1 MTTAHQDLILQEFY
15 SKRCQPARSRR
26 RMNKRIGGNAD
37 MQPASIV
44 ILNWNGVH
52 LLRQNMPGLIDAVAA
67 AGGHHEII
75 MVDNGST
82 DGSIEFVRQ
91 SYPGVKILPLP
102 VNMGLVRGYNLGS
115 CFASHNIVVHLNN
128 SVRVNRD
135 FLRFMLPHFEHQ
147 QVFAVH
153 PKLVALD
160 GTIEAELSFASFAE
174 KMIYPRQPHAF
185 QPDAENYKVPCFSMY
200 APGGCS
206 AYDRNKF
213 WQMRGNDEIYSPFHW
228 EESDLSYRAWK
239 RGWEVIFE
247 PRSIGHHNVHATI
260 GKLDQLQSM
269 HLYFRNWLIFNWINL
284 TDHDMLAEHF
294 AHLGK
299 FVHQEAMRR
308 RAFSQALP
316 YMTNILSRRRW
327 ERPHLKLTDREVFAK
342 LADYGRPVPN
352 GAFVEYQGRV
362 YRIECGRLRHV
373 PGEAI
378 LAAYAATGSFLSI
391 NKTTFDQFPLGEPL
405 EWPEGSSARDRAG
418 VVYKIDYGR
427 ARAIDTVESAH
438 MIGVDPG
445 SLPVAHPLEI
455 KVLASGKPLNLGFAA
470 GMIEASPAHF
480 EAIRKLLES
489 ESG

>member
-1 MTTAHQDLILQEFY
+1 
-15 SKRCQPARSRR
+15 
-26 RMNKRIGGNAD
+26 

-44 ILNWNGVH
+44 VLNWNGVH
-52 LLRQNMPGLIDAVAA
+52 LLRQNMPALIDAVAA
-67 AGGHHEII
+67 AGGHHELI

-82 DGSIEFVRQ
+82 DGSNEFMRQ
-91 SYPGVKILPLP
+91 NYPGAKILPLP
-102 VNMGLVRGYNLGS
+102 ANMGLVRGYNLGS

-128 SVRVNRD
+128 SVHVNRD
-135 FLRFMLPHFEHQ
+135 FLRFILPHFNHR

-185 QPDAENYKVPCFSMY
+185 QPDAENYLAPCYSMY

-213 WQMRGNDEIYSPFHW
+213 WLMRGNDEIYSPFHW

-260 GKLDQLQSM
+260 GKLDQLESM
-269 HLYFRNWLIFNWINL
+269 QLYFRNWLIFNWINL
-284 TDHDMLAEHF
+284 TDRDLLAEHF
-294 AHLGK
+294 ANLGK
-299 FVHQEAMRR
+299 FVHLEPMRR

-327 ERPHLKLTDREVFAK
+327 ERPNLMLTDRAVFAK

-352 GAFVEYQGRV
+352 GTFVEYQGRV
-362 YRIECGRLRHV
+362 YRVECGRLRHV

-378 LAAYAATGSFLSI
+378 LAAYAATRSFQSI
-391 NKTTFDQFPLGEPL
+391 TKTTFDQFPLGEPL
-405 EWPEGSSARDRAG
+405 AWPEGSSARDQSG
-418 VVYKIDYGR
+418 IVYKVDHGL

-438 MIGVDPG
+438 MVGVNPA
-445 SLPVAHPLEI
+445 SLPVAHPSEI
-455 KVLASGKPLNLGFAA
+455 KMLIGGKPLNLGFAA
-470 GMIEASPAHF
+470 GMVEASPEHF

-489 ESG
+489 ES